1 MAPPTSQEAN
11 AAPPRGEQAK
21 GNRKSSKL
29 RTLELIKSLEADDD
43 ERTAI
48 SKKISWILRHGAQ
61 KVNIKADDE
70 GWIKVS
76 DLLETEI
83 LEEVSKDTLMAV
95 IVDSNAQK
103 LRYKLKDDCQYIKAY
118 SKTERKATT
127 EAINVPPEKE
137 RKSQGTLRQD
147 APAFVPSGTFSS
159 ASGAN
164 QPGYMGYPWP
174 MLGGFGFPPM
184 VPQWP
189 GGYPVPPFMMDGS
202 TGGAGAT
209 ARYRG
214 RIKSFNPE
222 KGFGFIDCAD
232 TYAQFNRDVFLH
244 KAQFGDM
251 TVGTE
256 VTFLVETNKQGMPQA
271 KDLQVFGAAGGAAAG
286 SGKGGRGKGKGGRGK
301 GGQGVAKGAGK
312 ADRGSNKGN
321 GQEAQQQAAEAPS
334 AAASDVPAPAAEV
347 NVAEASAAGVPPAEA
362 STKEAA
368 ASDAPAA

>member
-1 MAPPTSQEAN
+1 MAPPTSPEAT
-11 AAPPRGEQAK
+11 AAPPTK

-61 KVNIKADDE
+61 KVNVKVDDE
-70 GWIKVS
+70 GWVKVS

-118 SKTERKATT
+118 SKAERKSTT
-127 EAINVPPEKE
+127 EAVMPPAAAEKD
-137 RKSQGTLRQD
+137 RKGQGTLRQD
-147 APAFVPSGTFSS
+147 APAFVPSGSYGS
-159 ASGAN
+159 ASGLS
-164 QPGYMGYPWP
+164 QPGYLGYPWP

-202 TGGAGAT
+202 SGTPGGT

-214 RIKSFNPE
+214 TIKSFNPE
-222 KGFGFIDCAD
+222 KGFGFIECAE

-251 TVGTE
+251 TVNTE

-271 KDLQVFGAAGGAAAG
+271 KDLQVFGTAGGAKG
-286 SGKGGRGKGKGGRGK
+286 SAGKGGRGKGKGGRGK
-301 GGQGVAKGAGK
+301 GGKGEAKGAGK
-312 ADRGSNKGN
+312 AERGSKGN
-321 GQEAQQQAAEAPS
+321 GKEAQQQSAEEPS
-334 AAASDVPAPAAEV
+334 AAASDVPAPSAEEEKVTDAPVAA
-347 NVAEASAAGVPPAEA
+347 VPPTET
-362 STKEAA
+362 STTEAA